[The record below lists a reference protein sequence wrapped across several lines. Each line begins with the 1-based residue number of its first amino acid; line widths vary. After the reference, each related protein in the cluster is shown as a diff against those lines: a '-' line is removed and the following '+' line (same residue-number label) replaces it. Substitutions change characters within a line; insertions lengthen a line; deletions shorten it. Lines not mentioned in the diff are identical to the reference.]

1 MAVHLIGNEYKAL
14 GAEMKLS
21 GRTVVFTP
29 VKYLIPI
36 KNAVSNTP
44 SISESGRTRPEQGS
58 DTANSSTSFEWWGL
72 QGVIFFAKAKNI
84 PAGRRLGKSK
94 TSFRFSLVSYCV
106 RTYGSRPINI
116 VRN

>member
-1 MAVHLIGNEYKAL
+1 MAVHLIGDEYKAL

-72 QGVIFFAKAKNI
+72 QGLN
-84 PAGRRLGKSK
+84 L
-94 TSFRFSLVSYCV
+94 
-106 RTYGSRPINI
+106 
-116 VRN
+116 